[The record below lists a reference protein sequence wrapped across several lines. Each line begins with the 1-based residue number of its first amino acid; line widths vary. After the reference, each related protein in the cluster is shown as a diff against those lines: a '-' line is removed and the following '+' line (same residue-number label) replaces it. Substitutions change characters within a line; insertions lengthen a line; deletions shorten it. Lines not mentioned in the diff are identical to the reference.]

1 MYKYIYS
8 NKRSNNVK
16 TFRIKIREKQS
27 KMTS

>member
-8 NKRSNNVK
+8 NKRSNIVI